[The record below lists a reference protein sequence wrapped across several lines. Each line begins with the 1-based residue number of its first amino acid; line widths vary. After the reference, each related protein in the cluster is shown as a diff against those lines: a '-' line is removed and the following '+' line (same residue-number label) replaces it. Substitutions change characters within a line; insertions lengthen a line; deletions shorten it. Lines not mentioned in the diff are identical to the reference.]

1 MVRRRRNPTLT
12 TDELELVPFGVGRAA
27 GLRIRGRWQE
37 IRRLRVASY
46 DRGGVTVDEPPRAPE
61 GVPLL
66 ARSVIQPDGD
76 VLFFVSEELAADAAR
91 AQAHVSTVLQWYQDA
106 AGSLRTIG
114 ASLLAVRWTGA
125 GALAISSGTW
135 TAAWT
140 AWWSTAFAVLVA
152 GVALPVLR
160 WLTGLLLR
168 RTLTARLLS

>member
-1 MVRRRRNPTLT
+1 M
-12 TDELELVPFGVGRAA
+12 
-27 GLRIRGRWQE
+27 RI
-37 IRRLRVASY
+37 ASY

-61 GVPLL
+61 GTPLL

-76 VLFFVSEELAADAAR
+76 VLFFVSEESAADAAHV
-91 AQAHVSTVLQWYQDA
+91 QAHVSTVLQWYQDV

-125 GALAISSGTW
+125 GALAISSGSW

-140 AWWSTAFAVLVA
+140 GWWSAAFAVLVA

-160 WLTGLLLR
+160 WLTGLLVQR
-168 RTLTARLLS
+168 ALTARLFS

>member
-1 MVRRRRNPTLT
+1 MVH
-12 TDELELVPFGVGRAA
+12 FGAERAA
-27 GLRIRGRWQE
+27 RLRVRGRWE
-37 IRRLRVASY
+37 EFRRLRIASY
-46 DRGGVTVDEPPRAPE
+46 DRGGVTVDQPPRAPE
-61 GVPLL
+61 GTPLL

-76 VLFFVSEELAADAAR
+76 VLFFVSEEVAADAAR

-125 GALAISSGTW
+125 GALAISSGSW

-140 AWWSTAFAVLVA
+140 GWWSTAFALLIA

-160 WLTGLLLR
+160 WLTGLLVR
-168 RTLTARLLS
+168 RALTARLFS